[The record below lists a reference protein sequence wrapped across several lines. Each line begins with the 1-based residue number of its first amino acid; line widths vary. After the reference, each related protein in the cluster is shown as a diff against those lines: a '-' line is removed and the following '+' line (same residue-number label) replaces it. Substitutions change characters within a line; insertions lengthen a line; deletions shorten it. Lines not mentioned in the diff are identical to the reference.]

1 MPESSISIGQRLVK
15 ARKAARLTQGELG
28 ARSGL
33 SQRLV
38 SNIECGHIKGS
49 IETLTR
55 LAKVL
60 GVSVSH
66 LAGERVQEWQEGGG
80 RDEVLKDPLAPVGLQ
95 GLARNG
101 ALCDALAITAE
112 EWAALRAIKLSYLL
126 PQEAYSAI
134 LLVMRSSRPS
144 G

>member
-66 LAGERVQEWQEGGG
+66 LAGERV
-80 RDEVLKDPLAPVGLQ
+80 
-95 GLARNG
+95 
-101 ALCDALAITAE
+101 
-112 EWAALRAIKLSYLL
+112 
-126 PQEAYSAI
+126 
-134 LLVMRSSRPS
+134 
-144 G
+144 